1 MEGQV
6 VLLAVNVAN
15 KNITFAIFTDVA
27 AQPSVRF
34 DIASDMRKTADEYAV
49 TVSQLFVFSG
59 IDTKQIS
66 GAIISS
72 VVPGLNDIIKTV
84 VVTLTG
90 KTPIAVGPGV
100 KTGFA
105 IKIDDPAE
113 LGADI
118 VANVAAVVAYIKE
131 QNIDRPAIIL
141 DMGAATTLF
150 AINKKREVVGGAILA
165 GVGMSLDTLHQK
177 TALLPNIE
185 LSGVTRAIGKN
196 TKESL
201 ISGVILGQA
210 AMIDGLI
217 DRFERELKCDAGES
231 LIFATGENCKP
242 VIANCTHEIDYD
254 PALTIKGLAR
264 IYKNTVG

>member
-1 MEGQV
+1 M
-6 VLLAVNVAN
+6 LLAVNVGN
-15 KNITFAIFTDVA
+15 KNISFAVFEENTIEPVSKFKIA
-27 AQPSVRF
+27 A
-34 DIASDMRKTADEYAV
+34 DTAKTADEYV
-49 TVSQLFVFSG
+49 ISVKQLLDFSG
-59 IDTKQIS
+59 IDAK
-66 GAIISS
+66 AIDGVIMSS
-72 VVPGLNDIIKTV
+72 VVPSLNDVIKHV
-84 VVTLTG
+84 ILVLTG
-90 KTPIAVGPGV
+90 KTPVTVGPGV

-118 VANVAAVVAYIKE
+118 VANAAAVVATLKE
-131 QNIDRPAIIL
+131 TKSDRPAIIL

-165 GVGMSLDTLHQK
+165 GVGMSLDMLHEK
-177 TALLPNIE
+177 TALLPSIE
-185 LSGVTRAIGKN
+185 MSGVSRAIGKN

-217 DRFERELKCDAGES
+217 DRFESELKCDSGEA

-242 VIANCTHEIDYD
+242 EIANCTHKIAYD
-254 PALTIKGLAR
+254 STLTLKGLAR